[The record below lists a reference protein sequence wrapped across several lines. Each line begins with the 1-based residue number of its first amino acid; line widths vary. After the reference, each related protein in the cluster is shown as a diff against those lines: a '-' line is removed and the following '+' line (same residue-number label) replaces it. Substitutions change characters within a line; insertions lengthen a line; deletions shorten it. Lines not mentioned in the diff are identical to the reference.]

1 MQEQL
6 YSMNEKYEL
15 SLYDVTRVIK
25 LGNAVCFE
33 QWKLIRRKI
42 HCKNNAFTDRKPK

>member
-15 SLYDVTRVIK
+15 SLYDVTRFVT
-25 LGNAVCFE
+25 LGSTVCF
-33 QWKLIRRKI
+33 
-42 HCKNNAFTDRKPK
+42 